1 MLNQKSVD
9 EEEEAIRIWIQTL
22 PDNDKVLFYKKVKTK
37 IKDPDT
43 YAALNWF
50 FICGIHHFYLQ
61 KWLMGFIDLSIFTL
75 GIALLILGYT
85 EIGTLLMIILSSI
98 ELWALFRSQII
109 IQDWNNK
116 VYKTILNEFSH

>member
-22 PDNDKVLFYKKVKTK
+22 SDNDKVLFYKKVKTK

-75 GIALLILGYT
+75 GIVLLILGYT
-85 EIGTLLMIILSSI
+85 EIGTLLIIILSSI

>member
-22 PDNDKVLFYKKVKTK
+22 ADNDKVLFYKKVKTK

-75 GIALLILGYT
+75 GIALFILGYT

>member
-22 PDNDKVLFYKKVKTK
+22 SDNNRVLFYKKVKTK